1 MERLWGN
8 IRHGRFR
15 RVSAIAVSLALMM
28 AALFAVGLGAAG
40 ATSAAKPPPSGGGNP
55 ACPSSKATAN
65 LPTDPN
71 VAAGFTTSGNV
82 VTYTFTSL
90 TNQNPIAGVPGLQKY
105 CVFAGTAPSTITP
118 LAHGAN
124 GAAWVASQ
132 PAADFSFSRP
142 GGTATNIPLDGTGP
156 TDMGSATWT
165 TTPPT
170 QQNIVL
176 HVNDQSVCGA
186 AITCFVKPSTGPRCD
201 NGDTTVAYNAMP
213 FDVVNC
219 LNPGVA
225 FEANGENEFGD
236 AVTLQAGTGRTLNS
250 LTVDFQSF
258 ACQTGA
264 WNTGDCGSAPGA
276 TFNVPGGG
284 ITAKMYDYTGQTI
297 GAELASSTINPAIPF
312 RPSADTTGHCTG
324 ADAGKWFNS
333 AAPNGGACQNSI
345 AHLVVFNNFTL
356 TQGIT
361 TLPEK
366 VVWTVQFNTSHS
378 GYNPTGTLTPPN
390 PADSLNVGD
399 KTYANAPY
407 AGASFFDNGINAGK
421 AVFSTGQT
429 PPSALFFQVPD
440 DQGRP
445 LGKIIT
451 TP

>member
-1 MERLWGN
+1 LRRQTHPRMERLWGN

-15 RVSAIAVSLALMM
+15 RVSAIAVSLALMI

-71 VAAGFTTSGNV
+71 VAAGFTTNGNV

-105 CVFAGTAPSTITP
+105 CVFAGTAPSSITP

-142 GGTATNIPLDGTGP
+142 GGTAANIPLDGTNE
-156 TDMGSATWT
+156 TMGTATWT

-170 QQNIVL
+170 QQTIVL

-186 AITCFVKPSTGPRCD
+186 AITCFVKPSMGPRCD

-276 TFNVPGGG
+276 TFNVPGVG
-284 ITAKMYDYTGQTI
+284 ITAKIYDYTGQTI

-345 AHLVVFNNFTL
+345 ANLVVFNNFTG
-356 TQGIT
+356 TT
-361 TLPEK
+361 TLPDN
-366 VVWTVQFNTSHS
+366 VIWTVQFNTETS
-378 GYNPTGTLTPPN
+378 GYNPTGIDG

-399 KTYANAPY
+399 KTYSVPSY
-407 AGASFFDNGINAGK
+407 AGTSFFDTNGGQ
-421 AVFSTGQT
+421 AVFSTQAN
-429 PPSALFFQVPD
+429 PALHFQVPD
-440 DQGRP
+440 DNGKP
-445 LGKIIT
+445 LGEIIT